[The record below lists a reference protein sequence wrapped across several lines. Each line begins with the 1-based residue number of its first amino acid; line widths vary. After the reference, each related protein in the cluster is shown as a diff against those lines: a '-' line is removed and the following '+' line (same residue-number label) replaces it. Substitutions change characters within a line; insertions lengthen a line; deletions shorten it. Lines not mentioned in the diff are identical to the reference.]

1 MSSNPENRNKTRFA
15 HESKVTLESTE
26 IGFRRDARMF
36 NFSDFGIYFESDYR
50 LQPGAE
56 IFVGIS
62 DSPFAPVPDKY
73 ERYRAIV
80 KWRKKLKRSS
90 YYYGYGVEIVEESP
104 KSAEPHPYD
113 GTREH
118 PRKDAAIRVTY
129 EFDNEKYDGVTENVS
144 SSGAFIRSDFPLS
157 LSTDQIVKLWIPLKK
172 KGRIA
177 RLTGQV
183 TRTNLRG
190 FGVKFIKSKK

>member
-1 MSSNPENRNKTRFA
+1 MSSNPENRDKTRFA

-36 NFSDFGIYFESDYR
+36 NFSDIGIYFESDFR
-50 LQPGAE
+50 LQPETE

-62 DSPFAPVPDKY
+62 NSPFAPQPDIY
-73 ERYRAIV
+73 ERYRV
-80 KWRKKLKRSS
+80 VVRWRKKLKRSS
-90 YYYGYGVEIVEESP
+90 YFYGYGVEIIEETSKTP
-104 KSAEPHPYD
+104 ELDPYD

-118 PRKDAAIRVTY
+118 PRKDAAIRVKYEFENVTY
-129 EFDNEKYDGVTENVS
+129 EGVTENVS
-144 SSGAFIRSDFPLS
+144 SGGTFIRSDYPMS
-157 LSTDQIVKLWIPLKK
+157 VGQNVKLWIPLKK

-183 TRTNLRG
+183 ARTNMRG
-190 FGVKFIKSKK
+190 FGVKFIKSK

>member
-50 LQPGAE
+50 LQPGTD

-62 DSPFAPVPDKY
+62 DSPFAPEPDKY
-73 ERYRAIV
+73 ERYRGIV
-80 KWRKKLKRSS
+80 KWRKTLKRSS
-90 YYYGYGVEIVEESP
+90 YYYGYGVELIEEAPETPS
-104 KSAEPHPYD
+104 SRQYG
-113 GTREH
+113 GTRKH
-118 PRKDAAIRVTY
+118 PRKDAAIPVKY
-129 EFDNEKYDGVTENVS
+129 ESENRKYEGITKDVS
-144 SSGAFIRSDFPLS
+144 SGGVFITTDYPLS
-157 LSTDQIVKLWIPLKK
+157 IGQMVKLEIPLKK
-172 KGRIA
+172 KGKIA

-183 TRTNLRG
+183 TRSNLRG
-190 FGVKFIKSKK
+190 FGVKFIKSKQA

>member
-15 HESKVTLESTE
+15 HESKITVESTE
-26 IGFRRDARMF
+26 TGFRRDARMYNF
-36 NFSDFGIYFESDYR
+36 NDFGIYFESDYR
-50 LQPGAE
+50 LQPETE

-62 DSPFAPVPDKY
+62 DSPFASQPDVY
-73 ERYRAIV
+73 ERYRGIV
-80 KWRKKLKRSS
+80 KWRKVLKRSS
-90 YYYGYGVEIVEESP
+90 YYYGYGVKLLEEASEAA
-104 KSAEPHPYD
+104 KSHQHD

-118 PRKDAAIRVTY
+118 PRKDAAIPVKY
-129 EFDNEKYDGVTENVS
+129 EVDNQSYEGITENVS
-144 SSGAFIRSDFPLS
+144 SGGVFIKSDYPLS
-157 LSTDQIVKLWIPLKK
+157 VGQKVKLWIPLKK

-190 FGVKFIKSKK
+190 FGVKFIKSK

>member
-15 HESKVTLESTE
+15 HESKVTLESNE

-36 NFSDFGIYFESDYR
+36 NFSDFGIYFESDYI
-50 LQPGAE
+50 LQPQAE

-80 KWRKKLKRSS
+80 KWRKTLKRSS
-90 YYYGYGVEIVEESP
+90 YYYGYGVELSEDASETS
-104 KSAEPHPYD
+104 KSHQYD

-118 PRKDAAIRVTY
+118 PRKDAAIPVKY
-129 EFDNEKYDGVTENVS
+129 ESENQNYEGITENVS
-144 SSGAFIRSDFPLS
+144 SGGVFIKCDYPL
-157 LSTDQIVKLWIPLKK
+157 TVGQKVKLWIPLKK

-190 FGVKFIKSKK
+190 FGVKFIKSKQ

>member
-50 LQPGAE
+50 LQPQAE

-80 KWRKKLKRSS
+80 KWRKTLKRSS
-90 YYYGYGVEIVEESP
+90 YYYGYGVKLIEDASKTP
-104 KSAEPHPYD
+104 QSHQYD

-118 PRKDAAIRVTY
+118 PRKDAAISVKYESENQTY
-129 EFDNEKYDGVTENVS
+129 EGITENVS
-144 SSGAFIRSDFPLS
+144 SGGVFIKSDYPLS
-157 LSTDQIVKLWIPLKK
+157 VGQKVKLWIPLKK

-190 FGVKFIKSKK
+190 FGVKFIKSKQ

>member
-50 LQPGAE
+50 LQPATE

-62 DSPFAPVPDKY
+62 DSPFASKPDIY

-90 YYYGYGVEIVEESP
+90 YYYGYGVEIIEDTAP
-104 KSAEPHPYD
+104 TPGTRPYD

-118 PRKDAAIRVTY
+118 PRKDAAIRIKY
-129 EFDNEKYDGVTENVS
+129 EADNENYEGVTENVS
-144 SSGAFIRSDFPLS
+144 SGGAFVNSQYPLS
-157 LSTDQIVKLWIPLKK
+157 VGQIVKLWIPLKK

>member
-15 HESKVTLESTE
+15 HESKVTLESAK
-26 IGFRRDARMF
+26 IGFKRDARMF
-36 NFSDFGIYFESDYR
+36 NFSDFGIYFESDYK
-50 LQPGAE
+50 LPPQAE

-80 KWRKKLKRSS
+80 KWRKTLKRSS
-90 YYYGYGVEIVEESP
+90 YYYGYGVELIQDASETPQS
-104 KSAEPHPYD
+104 HQYD

-118 PRKDAAIRVTY
+118 PRKDAAIPVKY
-129 EFDNEKYDGVTENVS
+129 ESENQNYEGITENVS
-144 SSGAFIRSDFPLS
+144 SSGVFIKSDYPLS
-157 LSTDQIVKLWIPLKK
+157 VGQKVKLWIPLKK

-183 TRTNLRG
+183 TRTNRRG
-190 FGVKFIKSKK
+190 FGVKFIKSKQ

>member
-1 MSSNPENRNKTRFA
+1 MSSNPENRNKTRFP

-36 NFSDFGIYFESDYR
+36 NFSDVGIYFESDYR
-50 LQPGAE
+50 LQPDTE

-62 DSPFAPVPDKY
+62 DSPFAPKPDVY

-80 KWRKKLKRSS
+80 RWRKKLKRSS
-90 YYYGYGVEIVEESP
+90 YYYGYGVELIGETSGASKSP
-104 KSAEPHPYD
+104 PYD

-118 PRKDAAIRVTY
+118 PRKDAAIRVKY
-129 EFDNEKYDGVTENVS
+129 EFENEKYEGITENVS
-144 SSGAFIRSDFPLS
+144 SGGAFIKSDYPMS
-157 LSTDQIVKLWIPLKK
+157 VGQVVKLWIPLKK

-183 TRTNLRG
+183 TRTNFRG
-190 FGVKFIKSKK
+190 FGVKFLKSKK

>member
-50 LQPGAE
+50 LQPEAE

-80 KWRKKLKRSS
+80 KWRKTLKRSS
-90 YYYGYGVEIVEESP
+90 YYYGYGVELIEDASETP
-104 KSAEPHPYD
+104 KSHQDD
-113 GTREH
+113 GTREN
-118 PRKDAAIRVTY
+118 PRKDAAIPVKY
-129 EFDNEKYDGVTENVS
+129 EFENRNYEGIAENVS
-144 SSGAFIRSDFPLS
+144 SGGVFIKSDYPLS
-157 LSTDQIVKLWIPLKK
+157 IGQKVKLWIPLKK
-172 KGRIA
+172 KGRIV

-190 FGVKFIKSKK
+190 FGVKFIKSKP

>member
-1 MSSNPENRNKTRFA
+1 MNSNPENRNKTRFA
-15 HESKVTLESTE
+15 HESKVTLESAE
-26 IGFRRDARMF
+26 IGFRRAARMF

-50 LQPGAE
+50 LQPQAK

-80 KWRKKLKRSS
+80 KWRQTLKESS
-90 YYYGYGVEIVEESP
+90 YYYGYGVELIEVASETPQS
-104 KSAEPHPYD
+104 HQYD

-118 PRKDAAIRVTY
+118 PRKDAAISVKY
-129 EFDNEKYDGVTENVS
+129 ESENQNYAGIAENVS
-144 SSGAFIRSDFPLS
+144 SGGVFIKSDYPLPVG
-157 LSTDQIVKLWIPLKK
+157 QKVKLWIPLKK

-190 FGVKFIKSKK
+190 FGVKFIKSKQ